1 MKYSRKILDKAKAA
15 GKISLSDINK
25 LIPEKATP
33 EEIDELLASLSR
45 QGIAIVQDSK
55 KDQAKHTRT
64 KKKSLR
70 PEEPIR
76 AYFKELAKYDLLTKE
91 EEYELAVK
99 IETGY
104 RMIERQ
110 FLRYPCAI
118 HKLLEICRQVE
129 LCHKSLDQI
138 SRVEIEAMIDKRTFW
153 AERQRFVRRVKS
165 IERDYENRTIL

>member
-1 MKYSRKILDKAKAA
+1 MKYSRKIFDKAKAA
-15 GKISLSDINK
+15 GKISLGDINK
-25 LIPEKATP
+25 LIPEKATA
-33 EEIDELLASLSR
+33 EEIDEVLAVLSR
-45 QGIAIVQDSK
+45 HGITIVQG
-55 KDQAKHTRT
+55 AKQQPAKRATTNRR
-64 KKKSLR
+64 LR

-110 FLRYPCAI
+110 FLPFPCAI
-118 HKLLEICRQVE
+118 RAILETCRQVE

-138 SRVEIEAMIDKRTFW
+138 SRVEIEAMMDKRTFW
-153 AERQRFVRRVKS
+153 GERQRFVRRVKS
-165 IERDYENRTIL
+165 IERDYN